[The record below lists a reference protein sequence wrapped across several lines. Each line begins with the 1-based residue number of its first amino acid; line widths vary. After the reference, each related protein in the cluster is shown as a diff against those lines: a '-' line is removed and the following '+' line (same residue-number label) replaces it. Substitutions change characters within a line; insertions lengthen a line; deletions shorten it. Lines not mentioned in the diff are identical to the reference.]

1 MVIMQFADKIF
12 NVATQLSHKSIE
24 FLFPSSCPLCNAP
37 VSTHGELCAD
47 CWNAFN
53 WIGNPRCSKCGYP
66 FPANLDFDH
75 DALCPNCAS
84 GGCALDLIRAA
95 CTYDDASR
103 GAVLPFKHAGRI
115 KNANFMSRAMIWAL
129 RDTDI
134 SPDIVMPVPLAWR
147 RLFHRGYNQ
156 AALLAHPIANAFGV
170 PMDVDN
176 VHRLYRPDMGHKN
189 AAQRAENIHGVFS
202 VVSPDKICG
211 RKILLVDDV
220 MTTGATFS
228 ELRRVLVNAGAKSV
242 YGVVFCRVVR
252 AI

>member
-1 MVIMQFADKIF
+1 MQIAHNIF
-12 NVATQLSHKSIE
+12 NIATRFSQKSIE
-24 FLFPSSCPLCNAP
+24 FLFPSSCPLCGMP
-37 VSTHGELCAD
+37 VSTHGELCGD

-53 WIGNPRCSKCGYP
+53 WISNPKCSHCGYP
-66 FPANLDFDH
+66 FPANLDFDNA
-75 DALCPNCAS
+75 ALCPNCAS
-84 GGCALDLIRAA
+84 GGCVLDLIRAA
-95 CTYDDASR
+95 CTYDDSAR

-115 KNANFMSRAMIWAL
+115 KNARFMSRAMIWAL

-156 AALLAHPIANAFGV
+156 AALLARPIAHVFGV
-170 PMDVDN
+170 PMDVDS

-189 AAQRAENIHGVFS
+189 AAQRAENIHGVFT
-202 VVSPDKICG
+202 VINPDKIRG
-211 RKILLVDDV
+211 RNILLVDDV